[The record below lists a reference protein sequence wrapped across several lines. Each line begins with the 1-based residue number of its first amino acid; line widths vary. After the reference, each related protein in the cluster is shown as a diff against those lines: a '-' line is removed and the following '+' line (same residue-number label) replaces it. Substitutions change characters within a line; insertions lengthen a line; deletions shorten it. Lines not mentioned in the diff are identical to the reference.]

1 MASPYPGV
9 APPPPGVVPNLE
21 HPQDGYQS
29 LLIGWLATSIALS
42 TFFFFIRVY
51 GKVFVMKSVLR
62 EDIPSVSAAARL
74 YDGPLTN
81 SVATGVKYGQGHHAW
96 EVSPEDNSNMRK
108 WLYAGTVVYCPASY
122 FTKVTLLLIIARIFA
137 VKPFV
142 ARGIYIF
149 MALLF
154 IAYFPIQMVKILVCN
169 PIKAYWD
176 TSVKGTCRNQTQ
188 LFYADISLAMITD
201 LFILIL
207 PIPLTWNLE
216 APRSMKIKVMLLLG
230 AGGIATAVT
239 TYRQVLAVHFMH
251 TTDPTADFA
260 VIIVTVLLE
269 LSIGLVCSCLPVF
282 NMLAERWKLP
292 QLLNFK
298 FRKAKVS
305 DQPHNLKSIITIGK
319 ISNRKNGGKKRSD
332 TDLEGSFE
340 RLEDRSLQGSTVN
353 LNTLSSKSAT
363 LHSQSK
369 NAAY

>member
-9 APPPPGVVPNLE
+9 APPPPGVVPSLE

-29 LLIGWLATSIALS
+29 LLIGWLVTSIVLS
-42 TFFFFIRVY
+42 TFFFFMRMY

-62 EDIPSVSAAARL
+62 EDITCAIAWLRE
-74 YDGPLTN
+74 
-81 SVATGVKYGQGHHAW
+81 GVKYGQGHHAW

-137 VKPFV
+137 VRPFV
-142 ARGIYIF
+142 ARGIYFF

-169 PIKAYWD
+169 PIRAYWD

-216 APRSMKIKVMLLLG
+216 APKLMKIKVMLLLG
-230 AGGIATAVT
+230 IGGIAMAVT

-251 TTDPTADFA
+251 SKDPTADFA

-292 QLLNFK
+292 QLFNFK
-298 FRKAKVS
+298 FRKAKIS
-305 DQPHNLKSIITIGK
+305 DPPHNLTSIITIGK
-319 ISNRKNGGKKRSD
+319 ISNRKNGAKKRSD
-332 TDLEGSFE
+332 TDLDGCFE

-353 LNTLSSKSAT
+353 LNTVSSKSAT

-369 NAAY
+369 DTSY